1 MYLKLQVNDVCVFGV
16 KEKQKKEEKKKG
28 LGAGAII
35 GIILLLV
42 FVLGITAWCV
52 YAYRHP
58 TSKSGL
64 FFIEVEIFSVAL
76 VIDCHCV
83 PSTKTSR

>member
-1 MYLKLQVNDVCVFGV
+1 MYLKLQLNDVCVFGV
-16 KEKQKKEEKKKG
+16 KGKQKGKEKEKEKQKKEEKKKG

-42 FVLGITAWCV
+42 FVIAITAWCV

-64 FFIEVEIFSVAL
+64 FFIEVKFFL
-76 VIDCHCV
+76 C
-83 PSTKTSR
+83 

>member
-1 MYLKLQVNDVCVFGV
+1 MYLKLQLNDVCVFGA
-16 KEKQKKEEKKKG
+16 KEKQKEERKKKG

-35 GIILLLV
+35 GIVLLLV
-42 FVLGITAWCV
+42 FVIGITAWCV

-64 FFIEVEIFSVAL
+64 FFIEVKFFL
-76 VIDCHCV
+76 C
-83 PSTKTSR
+83 